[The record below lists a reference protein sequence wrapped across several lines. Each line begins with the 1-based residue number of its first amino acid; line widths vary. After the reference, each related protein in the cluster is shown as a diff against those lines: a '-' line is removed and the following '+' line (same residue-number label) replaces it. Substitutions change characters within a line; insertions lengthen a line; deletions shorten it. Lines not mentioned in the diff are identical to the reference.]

1 MDAVIGFLEGK
12 QYCHSRIT
20 TVIMSNGEEDDEP
33 VEVDDP
39 SDLDY
44 RIDISG
50 DVRPVISG
58 DPPEWFTDADAQ
70 ILFVMYTGLV
80 LTPSII
86 AENTNVTRQT
96 VGKRLNTLQAAGFV
110 DKLAR
115 GKYKITRDGAFV
127 VSGDPDLY
135 EEYDDTDQSQD

>member
-1 MDAVIGFLEGK
+1 MSDGDA
-12 QYCHSRIT
+12 H
-20 TVIMSNGEEDDEP
+20 DES

-44 RIDISG
+44 SINISG
-50 DVRPVISG
+50 DVTPVIG
-58 DPPEWFTDADAQ
+58 GNPPDWFTDADAQ

-96 VGKRLNTLQAAGFV
+96 VGKRLNTLQAADFV
-110 DKLAR
+110 EKLER

-127 VSGDPDLY
+127 VSGDPELY
-135 EEYDDTDQSQD
+135 EEDDTTN